1 MHQERLRPTFPESPL
16 QATDQEI
23 LLMAMAA
30 LAEHLPEIPLMAMA
44 DPAALLPEVSVAECP
59 AVDLVAAARISTI
72 PVL

>member
-1 MHQERLRPTFPESPL
+1 
-16 QATDQEI
+16 
-23 LLMAMAA
+23 MAMAA